1 MGESK
6 CWKQIGIQL
15 STFGAILIV
24 IIQNSERAGFFK
36 FSPVFIVCG
45 IRMSSVFLKKSSVEF
60 TKKNQSVTYLVF
72 DISSMVLVGYFTLAL
87 KPLTVRGETVSNTVK
102 KKLLRVSEWDEKS
115 DTYTMS
121 AYLIAQLGKNFT
133 NGADQKITGEE
144 LLALA
149 WDKIKEIQYLG
160 GGVVTF
166 LEAENEEKL
175 LSFYRNN
182 RFSQFDT
189 RQTASDAEE
198 SHELVQLLRLL

>member
-1 MGESK
+1 MLETNRYSVINIRRYLNSDNPKLGESRLL
-6 CWKQIGIQL
+6 QVL
-15 STFGAILIV
+15 SGFSCLRNPDV
-24 IIQNSERAGFFK
+24 ER
-36 FSPVFIVCG
+36 
-45 IRMSSVFLKKSSVEF
+45 FLKKSSVEF

-133 NGADQKITGEE
+133 NGADKKITGEE

-175 LSFYRNN
+175 LSFYRDN

-189 RQTASDAEE
+189 RQTAPDTEE

>member
-1 MGESK
+1 MTEKNKYRIINIRRYIGNENPELGEDELL
-6 CWKQIGIQL
+6 QIL
-15 STFGAILIV
+15 SEFSCPMNPDV
-24 IIQNSERAGFFK
+24 ER
-36 FSPVFIVCG
+36 
-45 IRMSSVFLKKSSVEF
+45 FLKHSSIEF

-72 DISSMVLVGYFTLAL
+72 SVADGKLLGYFTLAL

-102 KKLLRVSEWDEKS
+102 RKLLRVSELDKKS

-121 AYLIAQLGKNFT
+121 AYLIAQLGKNYSEKD
-133 NGADQKITGEE
+133 GKMITGAE
-144 LLALA
+144 LLGLA
-149 WDKIKEIQYLG
+149 WDKIKATQYMFG
-160 GGVVTF
+160 GMVTF

-175 LSFYRNN
+175 LSFYRDN